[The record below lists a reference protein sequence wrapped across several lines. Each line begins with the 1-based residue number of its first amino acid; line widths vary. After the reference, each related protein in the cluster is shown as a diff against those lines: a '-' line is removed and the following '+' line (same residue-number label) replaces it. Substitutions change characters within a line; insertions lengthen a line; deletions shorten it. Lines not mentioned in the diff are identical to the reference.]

1 MKSTQR
7 TRSAALKPLH
17 RPPTKARRTSP
28 SRSRQRVVKRPE
40 RRAPVRAVRKAKP
53 AWWAEFHAD
62 LRPGLE
68 QDTELMPWLIAETV
82 CAEVEHFLA
91 VVLPDRY
98 AVWLDAKAER
108 CYSGRRQFYKLMQ
121 GRGNA
126 ARDRL
131 YMFMRHWLASF
142 LHLER
147 PDLFRCL
154 PVSFGNGQRL
164 PAGQHPHSNGT
175 GTPARPLPAP
185 RDWDASRVTRHHR
198 WAWLASLGD

>member
-1 MKSTQR
+1 MKTRQR
-7 TRSAALKPLH
+7 TRSAASTPLRH
-17 RPPTKARRTSP
+17 PPAKTRQNSP
-28 SRSRQRVVKRPE
+28 ARSRQRVVKRPE
-40 RRAPVRAVRKAKP
+40 RPTPVRAARRAKP
-53 AWWAEFHAD
+53 AWWGEFHAA

-68 QDTELMPWLIAETV
+68 QDTDLMPWLIAETV
-82 CAEVEHFLA
+82 CAEVARFLA
-91 VVLPDRY
+91 VELPDRY

-108 CYSGRRQFYKLMQ
+108 CYSGRRHFYKLMQ

-154 PVSFGNGQRL
+154 PVSFANGRRL
-164 PAGQHPHSNGT
+164 PDQPPPGDST
-175 GTPARPLPAP
+175 GTPARVSPAP
-185 RDWDASRVTRHHR
+185 RDWDATRVIRHHR
-198 WAWLASLGD
+198 WAWLTKIKE

>member
-1 MKSTQR
+1 
-7 TRSAALKPLH
+7 
-17 RPPTKARRTSP
+17 
-28 SRSRQRVVKRPE
+28 
-40 RRAPVRAVRKAKP
+40 
-53 AWWAEFHAD
+53 
-62 LRPGLE
+62 
-68 QDTELMPWLIAETV
+68 MPWLIAETV

-91 VVLPDRY
+91 VELPDRY
-98 AVWLDAKAER
+98 AEWLDAKAER

-142 LHLER
+142 LQLER

-154 PVSFGNGQRL
+154 PVSFANGQRL
-164 PAGQHPHSNGT
+164 PPTQHPRSNRT
-175 GTPARPLPAP
+175 GISVPPPPAP

-198 WAWLASLGD
+198 WAWLTTLKD